1 MTILRQRQAVIAAL
15 EDEMNDD
22 EKVFLMGEDI
32 SSGGPFKATEGLID
46 IFGSS
51 RVIDTPISEMA
62 FLGAGVGAAAK
73 GFRPVVEMMF
83 IEFIGVALDQ
93 LTTQGAYFR
102 YLSRGSYQVPL
113 TIRAAAGAGMGF
125 GCQHS
130 QVLDQ
135 WFRGNKAI
143 NVVMPSNPQSM
154 YGLLR
159 SSIQSNDPV
168 VVLEHKAL
176 YGERG
181 EVVRGKSGLIPLGKA
196 LKISSGDDLTIVSV
210 GRSFLTAKTAMENQD
225 QWSADLIDLQ
235 TMIPWDKETIL
246 NSVAKTKRLVIIEE
260 NSWSGGWGHEVAN
273 VISSELFGELKAPC
287 LRITSPDAPIPYS
300 ANLEERYLPNVEYVQ
315 SQIKEWLVTN
325 RLPSPWWETIK

>member
-1 MTILRQRQAVIAAL
+1 MAVIRQRQAVIAAL
-15 EDEMNDD
+15 EDEMAEDS
-22 EKVFLMGEDI
+22 KVFLMGEDI

-46 IFGSS
+46 TYGPD

-62 FLGAGVGAAAK
+62 FLGAGVGAAAR

-93 LTTQGAYFR
+93 LTTQGAFFR
-102 YLSRGSYQVPL
+102 YLSRGAYQVPL

-135 WFRGNKAI
+135 WFRGNKGI
-143 NVVMPSNPQSM
+143 SVVMPSNPQSM

-159 SSIQSNDPV
+159 SAIQSNDPV

-176 YGERG
+176 YGERSD
-181 EVVRGKSGLIPLGKA
+181 VVRGADGLVSIGKA
-196 LKISSGDDLTIVSV
+196 LKVSSGDDFTMVSV
-210 GRSFLTAKTAMENQD
+210 GRSLLTAKTALESQSD
-225 QWSADLIDLQ
+225 WTADLIDLQ
-235 TMIPWDKETIL
+235 TMIPWDKEAVL
-246 NSVAKTKRLVIIEE
+246 KSVARTKRLVIVEE

-273 VISSELFGELKAPC
+273 VVNSELFGELEAPC
-287 LRITSPDAPIPYS
+287 LRITSPDAPIPYA
-300 ANLEERYLPNVEYVQ
+300 ANLEERYLPNADYIQ
-315 SQIKEWLVTN
+315 SQIKEWLTTN
-325 RLPSPWWETIK
+325 RLPRPWWEVSR